1 MKYYTCVYLI
11 YSFLYENISETQIH
25 MVLNIAVVHVQRYK
39 RNPKEPNF
47 FNQDLRIPFESCL
60 VLQQNIN
67 ILYM

>member
-1 MKYYTCVYLI
+1 
-11 YSFLYENISETQIH
+11 

-39 RNPKEPNF
+39 RYPKEPNF
-47 FNQDLRIPFESCL
+47 FYQDLRIPFESCL

>member
-1 MKYYTCVYLI
+1 
-11 YSFLYENISETQIH
+11 

-47 FNQDLRIPFESCL
+47 FYQDLHVRIPFESCL

-67 ILYM
+67 ILYMWVPISVTWVPCYMYQAPVRKHP